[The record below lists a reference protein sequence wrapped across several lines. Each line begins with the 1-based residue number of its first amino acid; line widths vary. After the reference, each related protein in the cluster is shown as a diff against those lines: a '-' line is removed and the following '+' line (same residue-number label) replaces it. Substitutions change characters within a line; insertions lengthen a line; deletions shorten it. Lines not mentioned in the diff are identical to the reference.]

1 MGTSEKDNGRWL
13 GLAVFLTVGIA
24 CTLCGLILLSIVQ
37 ILTGTTKNK
46 LSLSQCFWAGT
57 VVLWPAFLLILRD
70 QHKKETTEGWD
81 YDVVGNQLIFTSPP
95 TRKTYVEGQAELVDL
110 PPKDIRVEYKF
121 KKVHLAGPLD
131 MKNKT
136 FLMSLSPDKSVQPEN
151 GVWDIADLEVR
162 NWDDNNGKLS
172 WLKKKPIPYHSAG
185 WFPIVGSIIVGL
197 FALNSF
203 LTAIAKDNT

>member
-13 GLAVFLTVGIA
+13 GLTVFLTVGIA
-24 CTLCGLILLSIVQ
+24 STLCGLILLSIVQ

-46 LSLSQCFWAGT
+46 LTITQCFWAGT
-57 VVLWPAFLLILRD
+57 VVLWPAFLLILKD
-70 QHKKETTEGWD
+70 QHKKEITEGWD

-121 KKVHLAGPLD
+121 QKVYLTGEKD

-136 FLMSLSPDKSVQPEN
+136 FAMSLSPDKLTQPEDN
-151 GVWDIADLEVR
+151 WNIANLEVK
-162 NWDDNNGKLS
+162 NWNDHYSGLS
-172 WLKKKPIPYHSAG
+172 WLTKKPIPYHSAG

-203 LTAIAKDNT
+203 LTAITKDNT